1 MISSNRDGL
10 LKRLVAEGG
19 REGCQVIAT
28 SALGVGVGLLGLP
41 ILTIGLF
48 MAPLHAELGW
58 TRAQISGAST
68 CINLATIC
76 AAPFIGSLCDRFGV
90 RRVALASL
98 TALMLGF
105 FALAAMNTSL
115 TLYYAIWFTMSVG
128 AVGTSGIVWTRAV
141 GTFFERNR
149 GQALGLALTGT
160 AFAALLAPL
169 LLGTVITDF
178 GWRSG
183 YLALGCVSLLTI
195 PIAFL
200 FFRERRDNES
210 AEAGATIEKN
220 GVSLAEAIRDPK
232 FWIIGI
238 STFLSVLGMGS
249 FLVHFVPLAI
259 DFGVQPVIAG
269 RMFAV
274 IGLSMLCGRVIIG
287 GLLDRLNP
295 VVVSSVSLFMPALA
309 CCLLVLHPISPI
321 AATGVSAALLGF
333 CAGAEVDILSFL
345 VARYFG
351 LRSYGAIY
359 GSELVFFAAGS
370 GVGGILTGHVR
381 DISGSYQPALVGGIV
396 VFSLAALI
404 MLLLARSPRV
414 SLAGQVGDQTF

>member
-1 MISSNRDGL
+1 MISNRDGL
-10 LKRLVAEGG
+10 LHRLAAEGG

-76 AAPFIGSLCDRFGV
+76 AAPFIGSLCDTFGV

-98 TALMLGF
+98 TALMLGL

-115 TLYYAIWFTMSVG
+115 TLYYVIWFTTSVG

-195 PIAFL
+195 PVAFL
-200 FFRERRDNES
+200 FFRERRDNGS
-210 AEAGATIEKN
+210 AQAGATIEKN
-220 GVSLAEAIRDPK
+220 GVSLAEATRDPK
-232 FWIIGI
+232 FWVIGI
-238 STFLSVLGMGS
+238 SIFLSVLGMGVIS
-249 FLVHFVPLAI
+249 RPFRSARDRLRCTARYRRTDVCRHWALDAVRARHHRRPSRPFEPNCRFVGLALY
-259 DFGVQPVIAG
+259 AS
-269 RMFAV
+269 
-274 IGLSMLCGRVIIG
+274 L
-287 GLLDRLNP
+287 GLL
-295 VVVSSVSLFMPALA
+295 PAGSASDLTN
-309 CCLLVLHPISPI
+309 CGYRGIGRI
-321 AATGVSAALLGF
+321 ARFFRWRGS
-333 CAGAEVDILSFL
+333 
-345 VARYFG
+345 RYFVVPRSAI
-351 LRSYGAIY
+351 LRSAF
-359 GSELVFFAAGS
+359 LR
-370 GVGGILTGHVR
+370 R
-381 DISGSYQPALVGGIV
+381 DLRQ
-396 VFSLAALI
+396 
-404 MLLLARSPRV
+404 
-414 SLAGQVGDQTF
+414 